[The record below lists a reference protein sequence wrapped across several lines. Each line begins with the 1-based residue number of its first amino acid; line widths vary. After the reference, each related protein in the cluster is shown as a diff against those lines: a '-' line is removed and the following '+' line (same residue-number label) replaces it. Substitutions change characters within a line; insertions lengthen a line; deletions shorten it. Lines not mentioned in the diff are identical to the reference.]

1 MSTTKRISTIW
12 TALWDK
18 SVKFERSDTADTD
31 QHLVGMA
38 QGYARVINIGFT
50 LNNIAELETL

>member
-1 MSTTKRISTIW
+1 M
-12 TALWDK
+12 
-18 SVKFERSDTADTD
+18 KFERSDTADTD